1 MKSDSELKRDVES
14 ELKWEPSVDEAH
26 IGVTAKDGVV
36 TLTGNVPS
44 YAEKA
49 AAERAAKRVYGV
61 RGIADELEVKLPS
74 RAKRTDEDIAK
85 ACVDALT
92 ASYSVPEDRIKA
104 VIRDGWVTLDGQVD
118 WEYQKQAAFNAVS
131 HLTGV
136 RGVINN
142 VKIKPRVS
150 PKDVREQIEA
160 AFKRN
165 AEIDARR
172 VRVEAR
178 NGKVILSGA
187 VRSWMERDQAQ
198 RAAWGA
204 PGVSDV
210 ENRIGVVP

>member
-44 YAEKA
+44 YFEKA
-49 AAERAAKRVYGV
+49 TAERAVKRVYGV

-92 ASYSVPEDRIKA
+92 ANYSVPGDKIKA

-118 WEYQKQAAFNAVS
+118 WEYQKQVAFNAVS

-136 RGVINN
+136 RGVVNE
-142 VKIKPRVS
+142 VKVKPRVS
-150 PKDVREQIEA
+150 PKDVTKQIEA

-178 NGKVILSGA
+178 DGKVILSGA
-187 VRSWMERDQAQ
+187 VRSWTERDQAQ

>member
-1 MKSDSELKRDVES
+1 MKTDSELKRDVEN

-44 YAEKA
+44 YTEKF

-61 RGIADELEVKLPS
+61 KGVADELEVKLPS
-74 RAKRTDEDIAK
+74 HAKRTDEDIAK
-85 ACVDALT
+85 ACVQALA
-92 ASYSVPEDRIKA
+92 ASYLVPDDRIKT
-104 VIRDGWVTLDGQVD
+104 VVRDGWVTLDGHVEWQ
-118 WEYQKQAAFNAVS
+118 YQKEAAFDSVR

-136 RGVINN
+136 RGVTSN
-142 VKIKPRVS
+142 VTIKARVS

-160 AFKRN
+160 AFRRN

-172 VRVEAR
+172 VSVEAR
-178 NGKVILSGA
+178 EGKVILSGG
-187 VRSWMERDQAQ
+187 VRSWTERDQAQ

-204 PGVSDV
+204 PGVSSV
-210 ENRIGVVP
+210 ENRITVTP